1 MRRLIMRFVLVVTL
15 GAMCSFAVCPMLRA
29 QAAPAAGPQQFVVL
43 QSEALT
49 VPFEAL
55 TSEQA
60 HCAIS
65 GSGSFATMRCQTPA
79 ATAKAS
85 YHYVAIL
92 VVDQQGMAYGVACHQ
107 SLVDFW
113 CKKMPAGVAI
123 QGTFDA
129 ARKSLLIADGQK
141 SHSYQ
146 ILTSALV
153 GPVQPRER
161 VLPGKQTRNASS
173 QTAPAA
179 AQPSQTAP
187 AAVDAAQNASN
198 ATSSKKP
205 EAATPAPASA
215 AGSVSNAPS
224 ACMPTA
230 AASCSAFVSEP
241 AGADI
246 YVDGK
251 FVGNTP
257 STLTLAPGSHEIRIQ
272 AGKFK
277 PWTRTL
283 ESTAG
288 STVTIHAALAKK

>member
-1 MRRLIMRFVLVVTL
+1 MRRLITRFAALATLAVVS
-15 GAMCSFAVCPMLRA
+15 SFAVCPVRGA
-29 QAAPAAGPQQFVVL
+29 QTTPGGPQQFVVL

-60 HCAIS
+60 RCSIS
-65 GSGSFATMRCQTPA
+65 GNGSFATLRCQTPP

-92 VVDQQGMAYGVACHQ
+92 VVDERGTAYGVACHQ

-123 QGTFDA
+123 QGSFDA
-129 ARKSLLIADGQK
+129 VRKSLLIADGQK

-146 ILTSALV
+146 MLTSALV
-153 GPVQPRER
+153 GPVQPSQR
-161 VLPGKQTRNASS
+161 VPAAKQTRSASA

-179 AQPSQTAP
+179 AQPAQTEP
-187 AAVDAAQNASN
+187 ATGDAAQNASN
-198 ATSSKKP
+198 ATSSNKP
-205 EAATPAPASA
+205 ETAAQAPASA
-215 AGSVSNAPS
+215 AGSVSNAPN
-224 ACMPTA
+224 ACVPA
-230 AASCSAFVSEP
+230 AASCAAFVSEP

-251 FVGNTP
+251 FVGSTP
-257 STLTLAPGSHEIRIQ
+257 STLALAPGSHEIRIQ
-272 AGKFK
+272 ADRFK